1 MINLRC
7 MLLRLMC
14 NLTGGGWCYPAFFEQ
29 IPLLQRVEILF
40 TWGCLNWGSYW
51 TSKVYKLYFIA
62 SCLKYVLCLC
72 LNLLICDVVLC
83 FAFSSIFMFG
93 ECGFNLLLISYILLA
108 WCIIFCSIIYVVK
121 FAWYLLYLDLLSGI
135 FLVVTIVHRENFV

>member
-1 MINLRC
+1 MKLPCFFWTNSLIATSRNIIHVRMSKLRE
-7 MLLRLMC
+7 LL
-14 NLTGGGWCYPAFFEQ
+14 NF
-29 IPLLQRVEILF
+29 
-40 TWGCLNWGSYW
+40 
-51 TSKVYKLYFIA
+51 KVYKLYFIA

-108 WCIIFCSIIYVVK
+108 WFIIFCSIIYVVK